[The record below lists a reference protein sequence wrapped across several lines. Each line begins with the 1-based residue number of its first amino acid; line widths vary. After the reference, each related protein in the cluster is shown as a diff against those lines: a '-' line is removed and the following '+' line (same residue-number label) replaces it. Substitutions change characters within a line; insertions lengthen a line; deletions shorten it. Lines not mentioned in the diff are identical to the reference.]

1 MTDFKKYNQPSS
13 GTFMLKLSTDEKAK
27 LKEVA
32 TRNNTTMQSLVR
44 YLIQTNK
51 TIEELQL

>member
-13 GTFMLKLSTDEKAK
+13 GNFMLKLTTDEKAK
-27 LKEVA
+27 LKAVA

-51 TIEELQL
+51 TIEEL

>member
-13 GTFMLKLSTDEKAK
+13 GTFMLKLTTDEKAK
-27 LKEVA
+27 LKAVA
-32 TRNNTTMQSLVR
+32 TKNNTTMQSLVR

-51 TIEELQL
+51 TIEEL

>member
-27 LKEVA
+27 LKAVA
-32 TRNNTTMQSLVR
+32 
-44 YLIQTNK
+44 TNK
-51 TIEELQL
+51 TIEELWNIV

>member
-1 MTDFKKYNQPSS
+1 MEDFKKYNQPSS
-13 GTFMLKLSTDEKAK
+13 GTFMLKLSPDEKAK
-27 LKEVA
+27 LKAVA

-51 TIEELQL
+51 TIEDLQL